1 MKITIVKVTQKLME
15 REVCPWMVGVPPE
28 DKR

>member
-1 MKITIVKVTQKLME
+1 MKITIVKAAQKHSS

-28 DKR
+28 GKP